1 MTSHYPGLGSAT
13 DWPCR
18 VGNLIQPIRSP
29 TQIWIVTRHQY
40 GISALVSLPSFG
52 EETRVRVSFVSD
64 KAENHSNERKGNENS
79 KDEEKEKRH
88 KRKKQWWHSGLVFV
102 LLIWLDGRGLFGG
115 SVFDNPSHIHTSW
128 LMIKSIF
135 WF

>member
-1 MTSHYPGLGSAT
+1 MTSHYPDLGSAT

-29 TQIWIVTRHQY
+29 TQICVVTRHHY

-64 KAENHSNERKGNENS
+64 KAENHSNERKGNGNS
-79 KDEEKEKRH
+79 KDEEKERRH